1 MQQTIFISK
10 SVSDASFL
18 AFCEAHNYCVLDVP
32 MISFKQMEFAP
43 PPATDYEAIFFSSE
57 RSVDFFL
64 TKQLPLDRHLLCCIG
79 QKTADALTKWGYSS
93 DFIGK
98 RSGEPNSVAKQLRE
112 FIGTEKLLFPQST
125 ISNKSVQKEFPEE
138 QCLNLVVYETF
149 ALPTALRQRP
159 DILVFT
165 SPSNVRSFLQM
176 NTVDDKQRVIA
187 WGSSTKHYLTQS
199 NIHVDNVL
207 IESSFKSLIELLS
220 KTRAVN

>member
-10 SVSDASFL
+10 SVSDSSFL
-18 AFCEAHNYCVLDVP
+18 AFCEAHNYRLLDIP
-32 MISFKQMEFAP
+32 MISFKQMEFTP

-64 TKQLPLDRHLLCCIG
+64 TEQLPLESHLLCCIG
-79 QKTADALTKWGYSS
+79 QKTADALTKWGYSA

-112 FIGTEKLLFPQST
+112 FIGTKKILFPQST

-138 QCLNLVVYETF
+138 QCINLVVYETF
-149 ALPTALRQRP
+149 ALPTKLKERP

-165 SPSNVRSFLQM
+165 SPSNARSFLQM
-176 NTVDDKQRVIA
+176 NTVDDRQRVIA

-199 NIHVDNVL
+199 NINVNNVL
-207 IESSFKSLIELLS
+207 VESSFIALIELLS
-220 KTRAVN
+220 Q